1 MSFKDLPE
9 EWGLQ
14 HTYVFPTYAQSNDK
28 AEAALKKVKKLL
40 KKSEVE
46 SHGSMN
52 DGFCGKEML
61 ARNTSPFLCEE
72 SCSILGRILRGFLP
86 RLPNLKEELLQ
97 KNRFFYDNSKRDAT
111 KANVSEYILNSSLN
125 HAAW

>member
-1 MSFKDLPE
+1 MIFKDLPE

-14 HTYVFPTYAQSNDK
+14 HTYVSPTYAQSNDK
-28 AEAALKKVKKLL
+28 AGAALKKVKKLL

-52 DGFCGKEML
+52 VGFCGKEML

-72 SCSILGRILRGFLP
+72 ERIFSRVFA
-86 RLPNLKEELLQ
+86 RKTWRCHDTLK
-97 KNRFFYDNSKRDAT
+97 
-111 KANVSEYILNSSLN
+111 
-125 HAAW
+125 